1 MGYTVAISNYR
12 RYFKLAAYLSTFT
25 QEAIVIAM
33 GVPTLRELF
42 RESHYT
48 DLDGGLLEG
57 FGRLLKFDL
66 KIYVY
71 PTVDPKTGE
80 LISASNL
87 KVGWWKKGG
96 VCVGEGFC
104 VSHFFFPLKNPLS
117 PPPQPTSQ
125 VDPHVQKLYD
135 YILERGTIV
144 PVIHFDRELLRHG
157 DVSKLVAESIRAGT
171 RDWEV
176 LVPHHVRDQIKA
188 LNLLGHQP
196 RKALAEGNGVA
207 AVNGAEG
214 DRGAAKK
221 AQTAGAA

>member
-1 MGYTVAISNYR
+1 LIGKKGERGEGEGQKTNQNSLSPLTTTPEPTQGGDLLDWTSNSGIREDVFIQRVEALSTMGYTVMISNYR

-25 QEAIVIAM
+25 KEAIVIAM

-87 KVGWWKKGG
+87 KVRRIVGCGG
-96 VCVGEGFC
+96 GEEE
-104 VSHFFFPLKNPLS
+104 KR
-117 PPPQPTSQ
+117 
-125 VDPHVQKLYD
+125 
-135 YILERGTIV
+135 IE
-144 PVIHFDRELLRHG
+144 
-157 DVSKLVAESIRAGT
+157 
-171 RDWEV
+171 
-176 LVPHHVRDQIKA
+176 
-188 LNLLGHQP
+188 
-196 RKALAEGNGVA
+196 
-207 AVNGAEG
+207 
-214 DRGAAKK
+214 
-221 AQTAGAA
+221 

>member
-1 MGYTVAISNYR
+1 MGYTVMISNYR

-25 QEAIVIAM
+25 KEAIVIAM

-87 KVGWWKKGG
+87 KVWEKVGWIGG
-96 VCVGEGFC
+96 G
-104 VSHFFFPLKNPLS
+104 PRYTK
-117 PPPQPTSQ
+117 
-125 VDPHVQKLYD
+125 QK
-135 YILERGTIV
+135 
-144 PVIHFDRELLRHG
+144 
-157 DVSKLVAESIRAGT
+157 
-171 RDWEV
+171 
-176 LVPHHVRDQIKA
+176 
-188 LNLLGHQP
+188 
-196 RKALAEGNGVA
+196 
-207 AVNGAEG
+207 
-214 DRGAAKK
+214 
-221 AQTAGAA
+221 